1 MLLTRRITARIG
13 MAGAAA
19 ALALGGLATQAS
31 ASSAVIDGSNGFA
44 SPSSCNTGSVYY
56 FCLYYSPDHTGGTKA
71 YTATAVSTISGDFTG
86 TSHPV
91 RNDAASAANGSGCHV
106 GIWVSPGYTGNS
118 NWMNNGNRGGNLT
131 SANSSGS
138 VPQLR
143 NNEASIAVDDS
154 TNCPGVGIG

>member
-1 MLLTRRITARIG
+1 MTLTRRITARFG

-19 ALALGGLATQAS
+19 ALALGGLAAQAS

-44 SPSSCNTGSVYY
+44 SPSSCNVGSAYY
-56 FCLYYSPDHTGGTKA
+56 FCLYYSPNHTGGTKA
-71 YTATAVSTISGDFTG
+71 YTATKVATISGNFSG

-106 GIWVSPGYTGNS
+106 GIWVSPNYTGNS
-118 NWMNNGNRGGNLT
+118 NWMLDGNRGGNLT
-131 SANSSGS
+131 SS
-138 VPQLR
+138 PQLR

>member
-1 MLLTRRITARIG
+1 MLTRKTKVRLGI
-13 MAGAAA
+13 AGAAA
-19 ALALGGLATQAS
+19 AAALGLATSQAS

-44 SPSSCNTGSVYY
+44 SPSSCDVSSTYE
-56 FCLYYSPDHTGGTKA
+56 FCLYYSPNHTGGTKA
-71 YTATAVSTISGDFTG
+71 YTATAVSTISGDFSG

-106 GIWVSPGYTGNS
+106 GIWVSPGYTGDS
-118 NWMNNGNRGGNLT
+118 NWMLDGDRGGNLT
-131 SANSSGS
+131 SGS
-138 VPQLR
+138 PQLR